1 MAIAFVRSLQRA
13 SSSLLRSSYPLL
25 ISARSIPQSREF
37 ACSTSTFFQPT
48 ISTICR
54 RNFSHG
60 TVNLVISEGKPKFET
75 RELDPPKK
83 WKWLTKKRLKL
94 KRKKERE
101 ERNAANRKDP
111 RRLTVKGKKKK
122 RKFANPEERIKHKL
136 ERAKIKEASLVE
148 KLKRYEVAKMQG
160 PEVRPHEITGEE
172 RFYLKKM
179 GQKRSNYVPIGRRG
193 VFGGVIL
200 NMHMHWKKHET
211 VKVICNNSKPGQVQ
225 QYAEELAKL
234 SGGVPVNII
243 GDDTIVFYRGKGYVQ
258 PKVMCMVRSV
268 AAGRFVV
275 IILRDL
281 WAQYGK
287 AHVQAINTCNG
298 FYCDQFTPNSNNK
311 PKMWTEN
318 WSGWFLGFG
327 DPTPYRPVEDLAFAV
342 AIFYQRSGTF
352 QNYYMYHGGTNF
364 ERTSGGPLISTSYDY
379 DAPIDEYGLVR
390 QPKWGHLRDLHKAI
404 KLCEDAL
411 LATDPTVTSLG
422 SNLVASE
429 YKTSS
434 GSCAAFLA
442 NIGTVSDA
450 TVTFNGNSYHLP
462 AWSISILPDCKN
474 VAFNTAKINAATEST
489 TFARQALKP
498 NADSS
503 EELGSQWS
511 YIKEPIGISKA
522 DAFVKPGLL
531 EQINTTADE
540 SDYLWY
546 SLR

>member
-1 MAIAFVRSLQRA
+1 M
-13 SSSLLRSSYPLL
+13 L
-25 ISARSIPQSREF
+25 ILFPTRSIPQSREF

-60 TVNLVISEGKPKFET
+60 TVNLVISDGKPKFET

-111 RRLTVKGKKKK
+111 RRLTVKGKKK

-179 GQKRSNYVPIGRRG
+179 GQKKSNYVPIGRRG

-258 PKVMCMVRSV
+258 PKVMS
-268 AAGRFVV
+268 
-275 IILRDL
+275 
-281 WAQYGK
+281 
-287 AHVQAINTCNG
+287 
-298 FYCDQFTPNSNNK
+298 
-311 PKMWTEN
+311 
-318 WSGWFLGFG
+318 
-327 DPTPYRPVEDLAFAV
+327 
-342 AIFYQRSGTF
+342 
-352 QNYYMYHGGTNF
+352 
-364 ERTSGGPLISTSYDY
+364 
-379 DAPIDEYGLVR
+379 PIDTLSKKRVS
-390 QPKWGHLRDLHKAI
+390 PS
-404 KLCEDAL
+404 KLL
-411 LATDPTVTSLG
+411 LALASGCVTLKST
-422 SNLVASE
+422 LV
-429 YKTSS
+429 
-434 GSCAAFLA
+434 C
-442 NIGTVSDA
+442 
-450 TVTFNGNSYHLP
+450 
-462 AWSISILPDCKN
+462 
-474 VAFNTAKINAATEST
+474 
-489 TFARQALKP
+489 
-498 NADSS
+498 
-503 EELGSQWS
+503 
-511 YIKEPIGISKA
+511 
-522 DAFVKPGLL
+522 
-531 EQINTTADE
+531 
-540 SDYLWY
+540 
-546 SLR
+546 